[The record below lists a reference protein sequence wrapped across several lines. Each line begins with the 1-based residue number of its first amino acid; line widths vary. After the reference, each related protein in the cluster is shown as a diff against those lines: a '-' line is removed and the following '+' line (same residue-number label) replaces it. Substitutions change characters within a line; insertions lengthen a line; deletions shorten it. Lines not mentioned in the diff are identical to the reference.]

1 LASGAFSIILSEVLL
16 ERPLPMAIDTALW
29 MTRGAKES
37 EETVAAIEAAVRLAN
52 EAAPARDSEP
62 TPEAVARL
70 GEGWVAEEALAIA
83 LYGALTAPD
92 FRSGVLAAVNHG
104 GDSDSTGAMTGSL
117 LGTLLG
123 VSAIPDEWIQELEA
137 REIIA
142 TVAEDLAAHFAG
154 YSTGLLTPD
163 YERYPPW

>member
-16 ERPLPMAIDTALW
+16 DRPLPMAIDTALW
-29 MTRGAKES
+29 MTRGANGS
-37 EETVAAIEAAVRLAN
+37 EETVAAIEAAVRLAD
-52 EAAPARDSEP
+52 EAAL

-83 LYGALTAPD
+83 LYCALTAPD
-92 FRSGVLAAVNHG
+92 FRSGALAAVNHG

-123 VSAIPDEWIQELEA
+123 VSAIPDEWIEELED

-154 YSTGLLTPD
+154 YSTGRPTPD